1 MKCKKRF
8 LKVDKY
14 EKKYQT
20 KAPKDKITTKKWHGK
35 TVKGIIVEE
44 TEDEWELESE
54 EYDQVDNQA
63 VSEVDRLGLQGGS
76 EEKSALASSSYN
88 HAAAV
93 IHGDDANVVRRPSAL
108 SYVDSDDGDAEAADP
123 EDAGEENKQSDEESE
138 AAPMSSQESMQNIG
152 LFGELTAGITTP
164 NPKTKAKAKSKQA
177 VKTPAKPAKGSSA
190 KTKVAGRSSNK
201 KASKKSTSPPRP
213 SRPSDAGPASAT
225 KRRRTPAEMEEQDA
239 AFVAE
244 ISDALQKVEDSVRN
258 MPTAETELK
267 TYCKDLL
274 NPLGD
279 VITAIT
285 AKTKSAKRRKQGD
298 DSGAEQFEAS
308 LPFVTALKRV
318 LSELASTNPNA
329 SELDSNMQEIEDGF
343 ALRFPV
349 VAHLKRWKAN
359 ILDHLRFNK
368 YEEISMMLCP
378 SSLEDLPAS
387 LAPK

>member
-1 MKCKKRF
+1 MKSKKKF

-14 EKKYQT
+14 EQKYQK

-54 EYDQVDNQA
+54 EYDRVDNQA

-76 EEKSALASSSYN
+76 EAKSALASSLYN

-93 IHGDDANVVRRPSAL
+93 IHGDDAKVVRCPSAFR
-108 SYVDSDDGDAEAADP
+108 SVDSEDDDAEAADP

-138 AAPMSSQESMQNIG
+138 PAPMSSQESMQNIG

-164 NPKTKAKAKSKQA
+164 NPKPKAKPKSKQA
-177 VKTPAKPAKGSSA
+177 VKTPGKSASA
-190 KTKVAGRSSNK
+190 KTKNACRNK
-201 KASKKSTSPPRP
+201 KASNKSTSPPRLR
-213 SRPSDAGPASAT
+213 RPSDAAPGSAA
-225 KRRRTPAEMEEQDA
+225 KGRRSTSEMEEQDA
-239 AFVAE
+239 AFAAE
-244 ISDALQKVEDSVRN
+244 ISDALQKVEDSVRK

-267 TYCKDLL
+267 AYCKDLL
-274 NPLGD
+274 SPLGD

-285 AKTKSAKRRKQGD
+285 AKTKSSKRRKKGD
-298 DSGAEQFEAS
+298 DSGGGGEQFMTS

-329 SELDSNMQEIEDGF
+329 SELDSNMQEVEDGF

-368 YEEISMMLCP
+368 YEEISTMLCP